1 MAVMTR
7 IVSTSEFQR
16 DFERFQEEAKAEPIA
31 ISRDGHA
38 ESVLMSAEMYDLV
51 VRGRIARSV
60 ADFDE
65 ATLEAIRNSKVPQEF
80 DHLDALLGDWKP

>member
-1 MAVMTR
+1 MTTMTR
-7 IVSTSEFQR
+7 IVSASEFQR
-16 DFERFQEEAKAEPIA
+16 NFERFQEEAKTTPIA

-38 ESVLMSAEMYDLV
+38 ESVLMSAQMYDLI

-60 ADFDE
+60 TDFDE
-65 ATLEAIRNSKVPQEF
+65 ATLEAIRASEVPPEF